1 MNPEKVNIHMID
13 SMRIIVIAENSG
25 IKQSVVEILEQTT
38 GPITC
43 VDSMAD
49 GLLAVKRN
57 HFDVAILSNDMKDY
71 YSIESMVKNLQ
82 EVGSIQYILLV
93 SELEKPTVSTD
104 NKHLQSMLIESP
116 NAAATEI
123 THVLEALSTVMAQ
136 GKPSH
141 KESFPLQSG
150 EQGEVALFDSVPTG
164 LYRID
169 LEGNFLDLNKTFVSM
184 FRALNSEVL
193 LADNYFS
200 MFNDPDEKHT
210 WLDIIKRD
218 NIIHGLIYEI
228 ERYDGQVIWVRD
240 TVRAVL
246 DADGKQK
253 YYDGSVEDITFQK
266 KLDDKLSYLATQDIL
281 TGLPNRNFFQ
291 DQAKLTISQARYN
304 EDLVAFL
311 VLDLD
316 HFSVINE
323 TYGYKTGDRILQIVA
338 SRTKIQLRKSDL
350 VSRLGSDKFIALLSG
365 IRNRRDVLAIAKK
378 INQVFSTPFSVL
390 ENEITVSASIG
401 ISLFPEH
408 GDDINTLIKRAEI
421 ATFAVK
427 ERERGGYMIYTDV
440 IHTSYDDEN

>member
-1 MNPEKVNIHMID
+1 MID
-13 SMRIIVIAENSG
+13 SMRIIVIAEKTG
-25 IKQSVVEILEQTT
+25 VKQSVVEILGQTVST
-38 GPITC
+38 ITC
-43 VDSMAD
+43 VDAMAD

-57 HFDVAILSNDMKDY
+57 HYDAAILSNDMKDY
-71 YSIESMVKNLQ
+71 YSTESMVKSLQ
-82 EVGSIQYILLV
+82 EVGSIQYIVLI
-93 SELEKPTVSTD
+93 SELEKPVIAGD

-123 THVLEALSTVMAQ
+123 TQVLEALSTVMERGVPLQ
-136 GKPSH
+136 KD
-141 KESFPLQSG
+141 SFPTGSE

-169 LEGNFLDLNKTFVSM
+169 LEGNFIDLNKTFVAM
-184 FRALNSEVL
+184 FRALNPDVL
-193 LADNYFS
+193 LSDNYFS

-246 DADGKQK
+246 DSSGKQK

-266 KLDDKLSYLATQDIL
+266 KLDDKLSFLATQDIL

-378 INQVFSTPFSVL
+378 INQVFSMPFSVL
-390 ENEITVSASIG
+390 DNEISISASIG

-440 IHTSYDDEN
+440 IHTSYDDEK

>member
-1 MNPEKVNIHMID
+1 MID
-13 SMRIIVIAENSG
+13 SMSIIVIAENSG
-25 IKQSVVEILEQTT
+25 IKESVVGILGQTV
-38 GPITC
+38 GPITR

-49 GLLAVKRN
+49 GLLAVKRS

-71 YSIESMVKNLQ
+71 YSVESMVKNLQ
-82 EVGSIQYILLV
+82 EVGSIQYIVLV
-93 SELEKPTVSTD
+93 SEFEKPPVSAD

-123 THVLEALSTVMAQ
+123 THVLEVLSTVMDQ
-136 GKPSH
+136 DKPSH

-150 EQGEVALFDSVPTG
+150 QQGEVALFDSVPTG

-184 FRALNSEVL
+184 FRALNTEVI

-218 NIIHGLIYEI
+218 NFIHGLIYEI

-246 DADGKQK
+246 DANGKQK

-266 KLDDKLSYLATQDIL
+266 KLDDKLSFLATQDIL

-338 SRTKIQLRKSDL
+338 SRTKVQLRKSDL

>member
-1 MNPEKVNIHMID
+1 MIE
-13 SMRIIVIAENSG
+13 SMRLIAITEESEV
-25 IKQSVVEILEQTT
+25 KKSVVRILEKTI

-43 VDSMAD
+43 VDSMTD

-71 YSIESMVKNLQ
+71 YSLESMVKNLR
-82 EVGSIQYILLV
+82 EVGSIQYIVLV
-93 SELEKPTVSTD
+93 SEKEKPSLSTD
-104 NKHLQSMLIESP
+104 SKHLQSMLLTSPES
-116 NAAATEI
+116 AAREI
-123 THVLEALSTVMAQ
+123 SQVLEALHSVMDQ
-136 GKPSH
+136 SPVSL
-141 KESFPLQSG
+141 EDSF
-150 EQGEVALFDSVPTG
+150 ETTKDIAEVTLFDSVPTG

-169 LEGNFLDLNKTFVSM
+169 PEGNFLEMNKTFVTM
-184 FRALNSEVL
+184 FRALNAEVIL
-193 LADNYFS
+193 SDNYFS
-200 MFNDPDEKHT
+200 MFNDPDEKDT

-218 NIIHGLIYEI
+218 KMIHGLIYEI

-240 TVRAVL
+240 SVRAVF
-246 DADGKQK
+246 DSQGKTK
-253 YYDGSVEDITFQK
+253 SYDGSIEDITFQK
-266 KLDDKLSYLATQDIL
+266 KLDDKLSFLATQDIL
-281 TGLPNRNFFQ
+281 TGLPNRNFFH

-311 VLDLD
+311 VFDLD
-316 HFSVINE
+316 HFAAINE

-338 SRTKIQLRKSDL
+338 SRTKTQLRKSDL
-350 VSRLGSDKFIALLSG
+350 VSRLGSDKFICLLSG

-378 INQVFSTPFSVL
+378 INQVFATAFEVL
-390 ENEITVSASIG
+390 DNNIEVSASIG
-401 ISLFPEH
+401 VSLFPEH

>member
-1 MNPEKVNIHMID
+1 MVD
-13 SMRIIVIAENSG
+13 SMRLIVIAESSE
-25 IKQSVVEILEQTT
+25 IKRSVVVLLEKTV

-43 VDSMAD
+43 VDTMTD

-71 YSIESMVKNLQ
+71 YSIENMVKNLQ
-82 EVGSIQYILLV
+82 EVGSIQYIVLI
-93 SELEKPTVSTD
+93 SEQEKPAVFGE
-104 NKHLQSMLIESP
+104 NKHLQSMMIDSP
-116 NAAATEI
+116 KGAATEI
-123 THVLEALSTVMAQ
+123 NHVLEALSTVMEREKSQDDDSFATVL
-136 GKPSH
+136 
-141 KESFPLQSG
+141 KES
-150 EQGEVALFDSVPTG
+150 GEVALFDSVPTG

-169 LEGNFLDLNKTFVSM
+169 TEGNFLALNKTFVTM
-184 FRALNSEVL
+184 FRALNTEVL
-193 LADNYFS
+193 LSDNYFS
-200 MFNDPDEKHT
+200 MFNDPDEKHI

-218 NIIHGLIYEI
+218 NMIHGLIYEI

-246 DADGKQK
+246 DATGKQK
-253 YYDGSVEDITFQK
+253 HYDGSVEDITFQK
-266 KLDDKLSYLATQDIL
+266 KLDDKLSFLATQDIL
-281 TGLPNRNFFQ
+281 TGLPNRNFFH

-311 VLDLD
+311 VVDLD

-338 SRTKIQLRKSDL
+338 SRTKVQLRKSDL

-378 INQVFSTPFSVL
+378 INQVFATPFTVQD
-390 ENEITVSASIG
+390 NDIAVSASIG